1 MKITFTHL
9 VTQKTLKTS
18 YSLKLTLTK
27 EVTKARNSDRS
38 VLSSPLG
45 QDWVRCTN
53 DDLTRLTRGG
63 QEIVETTCDNSYT
76 HFNLQFVAKAALIC
90 ESVRSLN

>member
-1 MKITFTHL
+1 MI
-9 VTQKTLKTS
+9 S
-18 YSLKLTLTK
+18 K
-27 EVTKARNSDRS
+27 EETKARNSDRS

-53 DDLTRLTRGG
+53 DDLTIFTRGG
-63 QEIVETTCDNSYT
+63 QEIVETTFENSYI

-90 ESVRSLN
+90 DSVRSLN